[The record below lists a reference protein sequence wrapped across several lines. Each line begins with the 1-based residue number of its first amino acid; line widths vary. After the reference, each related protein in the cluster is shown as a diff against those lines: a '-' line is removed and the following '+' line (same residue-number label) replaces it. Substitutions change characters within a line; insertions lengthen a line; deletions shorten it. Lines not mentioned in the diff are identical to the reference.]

1 MTDTQQLVH
10 SIIAG
15 IQEKKGSKI
24 VVADLSKLSNSI
36 CSYFIICEGGSNTQV
51 DAIASSLKDYVKKE
65 TKERPLGMEGLEN
78 CEWVVMDYGD
88 VMVHIMQR
96 EPRKF
101 YDLENLWQ
109 DAKLTEIAD
118 I

>member
-1 MTDTQQLVH
+1 M
-10 SIIAG
+10 
-15 IQEKKGSKI
+15 
-24 VVADLSKLSNSI
+24 
-36 CSYFIICEGGSNTQV
+36 
-51 DAIASSLKDYVKKE
+51 VKKE